1 MEQNEGQMQRQ
12 ESKLVLWAQGGE
24 MPGEN
29 NGICSLVWQCGG
41 PTCRM
46 NSAGEPSAK
55 APGLLV
61 WLSVQTARSHG
72 AGMKRWEGGLSGLG
86 ILPSNCNKDGLAEG
100 IPFRKILRSRSQT
113 DKTRRQEEGL
123 REKQNKMEE
132 LG

>member
-12 ESKLVLWAQGGE
+12 EGKLVLWARGGE
-24 MPGEN
+24 MPGAS
-29 NGICSLVWQCGG
+29 NGICSLAWQCGG
-41 PTCRM
+41 PRC
-46 NSAGEPSAK
+46 
-55 APGLLV
+55 LLV

-86 ILPSNCNKDGLAEG
+86 ILPSNCNKGGLAEG
-100 IPFRKILRSRSQT
+100 IPFRKIRRSRSQA